1 MGFFNNNY
9 SELKRQ
15 IDFIEKG
22 FSNCKTKA
30 DFYSYFATYQTLC
43 ALYKVT
49 TGIDIYDLSG
59 PLKLSASIIEGEFSK
74 KVINGFYDSFYEDRN
89 ISLPLFEKCYFKAI
103 DSYVGFLEEEG
114 SYLDSLPFKELSC
127 DLEAMEIIYSFLDSE
142 FPSSKVLFDDL
153 FANGRVFDL
162 GSGSKYI
169 DREAV
174 TFFNPVERISNL
186 FLRGKFRTISDL
198 SSFVHEFGHAF
209 DSDFLSKVSTDLCVP
224 VVNGVRVDV
233 EALSCF
239 YQFRFL
245 DYLIKNDI
253 YKYDARKELA
263 TDLGALL
270 YHLENGYFIS
280 MANKEEYDKL
290 KLGQVSKGEYILGLL
305 DRGLDITLPDFLDI
319 SDLDYVLSI
328 PETASYSYGL
338 ILGSSFTDV
347 NSYIKFAATY
357 NESLEKRLGNSN
369 ITPEVA
375 SIQLV
380 KKIETLYN

>member
-15 IDFIEKG
+15 INFIEKG
-22 FSNCKTKA
+22 FFNCKTRA
-30 DFYSYFATYQTLC
+30 DFYNYFATYQTLC

-49 TGIDIYDLSG
+49 TGIDVYDFSG
-59 PLKLSASIIEGEFSK
+59 PLKLSASVIEDEFSK
-74 KVINGFYDSFYEDRN
+74 KVINGFYDKFYEDRS
-89 ISLPLFEKCYFKAI
+89 ISLPLFEKCYFEAI
-103 DSYVGFLEEEG
+103 DSYVSFLRKDGE
-114 SYLDSLPFKELSC
+114 YLDSLPFKELSC
-127 DLEAMEIIYSFLDSE
+127 DLEAMEIMYSFLDSE
-142 FPSSKVLFDDL
+142 FPGSKVLFDEL

-162 GSGSKYI
+162 GNTSRYI

-174 TFFNPVERISNL
+174 TFFNPIERVSNL

-198 SSFVHEFGHAF
+198 SSFVHEFGHAV
-209 DSDFLSKVSTDLCVP
+209 DSDFLSKVSMDLCAP

-239 YQFRFL
+239 YQFKFL

-253 YKYDARKELA
+253 YKDDARKELA

-270 YHLENGYFIS
+270 YHLENGYFLS
-280 MANKEEYDKL
+280 LANREEYDKL
-290 KLGQVSKGEYILGLL
+290 KVGQVNKGEYILGLL
-305 DRGLDITLPDFLDI
+305 DRGVDITLPDFLDI

-328 PETASYSYGL
+328 PEVASYSYGL
-338 ILGSSFTDV
+338 ILGSSFTDT
-347 NSYIKFAATY
+347 NSYIKFAAAY
-357 NESLEKRLGNSN
+357 NDSLEKRLGNSN

-375 SIQLV
+375 SFQLV